1 MSSNMRTLT
10 MTVSGVQLE
19 IVELRSKDQ
28 DLTKRIYD
36 LFDVKDASPEET
48 KIFRDLTH
56 DDLLK
61 SLKK

>member
-10 MTVSGVQLE
+10 MTVSGVQSE